1 MNALL
6 ALRLSWLLAC
16 CWGVAASAAISEEA
30 SLSAARKFQRLAAG
44 EVPSGESVELQQDEM
59 NAFLRYH
66 AAPTVPDSISDLEIK
81 FREGGAVVRA
91 EVDLEKAGESLQDL
105 PVLMRFLLRGTRRI
119 ALDVDFAGERGLATT
134 ALVLI
139 EIDGVELSGTVL
151 EWFLQ
156 SFAPPELAP
165 YLTGEPARLPPGVA
179 AVRIRPGIALIVAE

>member
-6 ALRLSWLLAC
+6 TLRLGSLLAFS
-16 CWGVAASAAISEEA
+16 GIVLAAAISEEA

-44 EVPSGESVELQQDEM
+44 EVPSGATVELPQDEM

-66 AAPTVPDSISDLEIK
+66 AAPTVPDSVRDPEIT
-81 FREGGAVVRA
+81 FRDGGAVIRA
-91 EVDLEKAGESLQDL
+91 VVDLEKTGESVQDL
-105 PVLMRFLLRGTRRI
+105 PALMRLLFRGTRRI
-119 ALDVDFAGERGLATT
+119 ALDVDFVGEGGFATT

-151 EWFLQ
+151 EWFLG

-165 YLTGEPARLPPGVA
+165 YLTGEPTRLPPGVA
-179 AVRIRPGIALIVAE
+179 AVRLRPGLALIVAD

>member
-1 MNALL
+1 MNAPL
-6 ALRLSWLLAC
+6 ALRLSWLLAF

-66 AAPTVPDSISDLEIK
+66 AAPTVPDSIRDLEIT
-81 FREGGAVVRA
+81 FREGGAVIRA
-91 EVDLEKAGESLQDL
+91 EVDLERAGESLQDL

-119 ALDVDFAGERGLATT
+119 ALDVDFVGERGFATT
-134 ALVLI
+134 TLLLI

-151 EWFLQ
+151 DWFLQ
-156 SFAPPELAP
+156 SFAPAELAP
-165 YLTGEPARLPPGVA
+165 YLTGEPTRLPPGVG
-179 AVRIRPGIALIVAE
+179 AVRIRPGVALIVAD

>member
-6 ALRLSWLLAC
+6 TLRLGSLLAFS
-16 CWGVAASAAISEEA
+16 GIVLAAAISEEA

-44 EVPSGESVELQQDEM
+44 EVPNGATVELPQDEM

-66 AAPTVPDSISDLEIK
+66 AAPTVPDSVRDPEIT
-81 FREGGAVVRA
+81 FRDGGAVIRA
-91 EVDLEKAGESLQDL
+91 VVDLEKAGESVQDL
-105 PVLMRFLLRGTRRI
+105 PALMRLLFRGTRRI
-119 ALDVDFAGERGLATT
+119 ALDVDFVGEGGFATT

-151 EWFLQ
+151 EWFLG

-165 YLTGEPARLPPGVA
+165 YLTGEPTRLPPGVA
-179 AVRIRPGIALIVAE
+179 AVRLRPGLALIVAD

>member
-6 ALRLSWLLAC
+6 TLRLGSLLAFS
-16 CWGVAASAAISEEA
+16 GIVLAAAISEEA

-44 EVPSGESVELQQDEM
+44 EVPSGATVELPQDEM

-66 AAPTVPDSISDLEIK
+66 AAPTVPDSVRDPEIT
-81 FREGGAVVRA
+81 FRDGGAVIRA
-91 EVDLEKAGESLQDL
+91 VVDLEKAGESVQDL
-105 PVLMRFLLRGTRRI
+105 PALMRLLFRGTRRI
-119 ALDVDFAGERGLATT
+119 ALDVDFVGEGGFATT

-151 EWFLQ
+151 EWFLG

-165 YLTGEPARLPPGVA
+165 YLTGEPTRLPPGVA
-179 AVRIRPGIALIVAE
+179 AVRLRPGLALIVAD

>member
-1 MNALL
+1 MNAPL
-6 ALRLSWLLAC
+6 ALRLSWLLAF

-30 SLSAARKFQRLAAG
+30 SLSAARKFQQLAAG

-66 AAPTVPDSISDLEIK
+66 AAPTVPDSIRDPEIK

-119 ALDVDFAGERGLATT
+119 ALDVDFVGERGFATT
-134 ALVLI
+134 TLLLI

-156 SFAPPELAP
+156 SFAPAELAP
-165 YLTGEPARLPPGVA
+165 YLTGEPTRLPPGVG
-179 AVRIRPGIALIVAE
+179 AVRIRPGVALIVAD

>member
-1 MNALL
+1 MNAPL
-6 ALRLSWLLAC
+6 ALRLSWLLAF

-30 SLSAARKFQRLAAG
+30 SLSAARKFQRFAAG

-66 AAPTVPDSISDLEIK
+66 AAPTVPDSIRDLEIT

-119 ALDVDFAGERGLATT
+119 ALDVDFVGERGFATT
-134 ALVLI
+134 TLLLI

-156 SFAPPELAP
+156 SFAPAELAP
-165 YLTGEPARLPPGVA
+165 YLTGEPTRLPPGVG
-179 AVRIRPGIALIVAE
+179 AVRIRPGVALIVAD